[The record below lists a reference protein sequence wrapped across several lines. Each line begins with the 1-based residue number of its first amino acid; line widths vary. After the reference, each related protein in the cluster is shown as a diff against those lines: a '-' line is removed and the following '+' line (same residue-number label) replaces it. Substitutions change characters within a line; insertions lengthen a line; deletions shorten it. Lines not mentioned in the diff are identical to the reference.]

1 MRDPLLIVK
10 SVRVTE
16 KGTALAEKHNQY
28 VLKVAPSATKQEIK
42 HAVKVLFQKTAV
54 RVNTMQV
61 AGKLKRRHG
70 GQPTWASAPTGK
82 KPSSPSR
89 RAKRSNSSNREHH
102 HGTQNF
108 SSPHAVAPLHAAER
122 LRGNHHRATSRS
134 ASSPKRIKK
143 SGGRNNS
150 GRITSRHIG
159 GGHKQRYRFIDFKRN
174 KLGIKAMV
182 ESIEYDP
189 TRTARIA
196 LLKYTDGEQRY
207 IIAPVGL
214 DGRHDAQQRSRSRAD
229 HRQRASA
236 RQHSARRGHPQHR
249 DHPRPRRADRPHRRQ
264 QRDLMSV
271 DAGYAQ
277 VRLPSGEIRKIF
289 AKCYATI
296 GQVGNIEHE
305 NVSLGKAGRSR
316 WLGRRPHVRG
326 MVMNPVD
333 HPMGGGQGKSKGGGG
348 RQHPVS
354 PWGQPAKGLKTRP
367 KYKPSNKFIVE
378 RRKNKKH

>member
-1 MRDPLLIVK
+1 MALKTFRPLTPSL
-10 SVRVTE
+10 RFTE
-16 KGTALAEKHNQY
+16 LSGFEELT
-28 VLKVAPSATKQEIK
+28 
-42 HAVKVLFQKTAV
+42 
-54 RVNTMQV
+54 
-61 AGKLKRRHG
+61 
-70 GQPTWASAPTGK
+70 
-82 KPSSPSR
+82 
-89 RAKRSNSSNREHH
+89 
-102 HGTQNF
+102 
-108 SSPHAVAPLHAAER
+108 
-122 LRGNHHRATSRS
+122 RGNKPVKHLTEA
-134 ASSPKRIKK
+134 IKK
-143 SGGRNNS
+143 SGGRNNR
-150 GRITSRHIG
+150 GRVTSRHIG

-174 KLGIKAMV
+174 KIGIKAVV
-182 ESIEYDP
+182 EAVEYDP
-189 TRTARIA
+189 NRTANIA

-214 DGRHDAQQRSRSRAD
+214 TVGSTLSSGPAAEPIVGNALPLENIPLGAAIHNIEIIPGRGAQIGRTAGS
-229 HRQRASA
+229 SA
-236 RQHSARRGHPQHR
+236 TI
-249 DHPRPRRADRPHRRQ
+249 
-264 QRDLMSV
+264 MSV

-277 VRLPSGEIRKIF
+277 VRLPSGEIRKIH

-305 NVSLGKAGRSR
+305 NISLGKAGRSR

-354 PWGQPAKGLKTRP
+354 PWGQAAKGLKTRP